1 MRRLLL
7 LAGLL
12 ASLAA
17 AQRLGPVIKSVA
29 VPRYLEAG
37 ASCLLRCD
45 YSYRGQPYSVR
56 WYKNGK
62 EFYSYVADKARPL
75 AVHPA
80 PGITVDTA
88 LSGPTAVAL
97 VAVSAASTGR
107 YRCEVSGRAPM
118 FATDTRYA
126 DLTVV
131 TAPRPDTGPVIS
143 GARPRYRVREV
154 VAATC
159 SLARSQPAANLTWYI
174 NNQPVTQPLP
184 PHYIHIIHPAG
195 KA

>member
-7 LAGLL
+7 LAGVL

-56 WYKNGK
+56 WYRNGK

-75 AVHPA
+75 AVHPT

-88 LSGPTAVAL
+88 RSGPA
-97 VAVSAASTGR
+97 
-107 YRCEVSGRAPM
+107 E
-118 FATDTRYA
+118 
-126 DLTVV
+126 
-131 TAPRPDTGPVIS
+131 RPG
-143 GARPRYRVREV
+143 
-154 VAATC
+154 
-159 SLARSQPAANLTWYI
+159 
-174 NNQPVTQPLP
+174 
-184 PHYIHIIHPAG
+184 
-195 KA
+195 